1 MTFDPGLLRF
11 SQSATTQARSYGPG
25 GQRYGDLGIVITKVP
40 PAGMASSWLR
50 SVVVSGP
57 ACHACTT
64 LLRAAVGLEP
74 RQDVEHDAGRDDQAV
89 VVRACCLSASVTRLL
104 TGSMPTTVPCR
115 MSTP

>member
-25 GQRYGDLGIVITKVP
+25 GQRYGEAGIVITKVP

-64 LLRAAVGLEP
+64 LLRAASLSSP
-74 RQDVEHDAGRDDQAV
+74 GRT
-89 VVRACCLSASVTRLL
+89 SN
-104 TGSMPTTVPCR
+104 TTPGATIR
-115 MSTP
+115 RS